1 MRRYCLYCFDD
12 LPDIVNRCGS
22 CRKSTHPADYRSLWN
37 KNPGILGVERT
48 IKGAI
53 VVAVAVSIL
62 LFFFCVGPVSTG
74 RGAGFFFLMPVVAS
88 HGVWKTASALTRAQP
103 YFQPRVFW
111 LAAFVLAGI
120 VLAFVHWFLLTL
132 PAIGIVGVVLA
143 TRDFHRWKSGLITG
157 MARV

>member
-1 MRRYCLYCFDD
+1 MRALSEEHAPGG
-12 LPDIVNRCGS
+12 LPLALEQEPRDPRC
-22 CRKSTHPADYRSLWN
+22 RADH
-37 KNPGILGVERT
+37 
-48 IKGAI
+48 KGAI

-62 LFFFCVGPVSTG
+62 RFFFCVGPVSTG

-120 VLAFVHWFLLTL
+120 VLA
-132 PAIGIVGVVLA
+132 
-143 TRDFHRWKSGLITG
+143 SCTG
-157 MARV
+157 SCSRFPR